1 MRAYLVRRL
10 LLVVPTLLAV
20 TFAVF
25 MTVRFIPGSTIDLM
39 IAEMQA
45 TGGADADPR
54 AMEAFL
60 KHELGLDQPI
70 PVQYLRWLGVMR
82 QDDGRFA
89 GVLEGDLGHSLWQ

>member
-10 LLVVPTLLAV
+10 LLIVPTLLAV
-20 TFAVF
+20 TLAVF

-39 IAEMQA
+39 VAEMQSA
-45 TGGADADPR
+45 GGADADPK

-60 KHELGLDQPI
+60 KHELGLDQSI
-70 PVQYLRWLGVMR
+70 PVQYLRWLGVMK
-82 QDDGRFA
+82 QADGRFA

>member
-1 MRAYLVRRL
+1 MRAYVIRRL
-10 LLVVPTLLAV
+10 LLIVPTLLAV

-39 IAEMQA
+39 IAEMQS
-45 TGGADADPR
+45 TGGADVDPK

-60 KHELGLDQPI
+60 RHELGLDQSI
-70 PVQYLRWLGVMR
+70 PVQYLRWLGLMK
-82 QDDGRFA
+82 QADGRFA

>member
-1 MRAYLVRRL
+1 MRAYVIRRL
-10 LLVVPTLLAV
+10 LLIVPTLLAV

-39 IAEMQA
+39 IAEMQS
-45 TGGADADPR
+45 TGGADADPK

-60 KHELGLDQPI
+60 RHELGLDQPI
-70 PVQYLRWLGVMR
+70 PVQYLRWLGLMK
-82 QDDGRFA
+82 QSDGRFA